1 MGLDSGLS
9 NALLQTGVAG
19 VFIIILLYA
28 VYALWKD
35 NKQLRADNVA
45 LLEARRQDAKEN
57 LDLVVKP
64 MAGISHTLDLIET
77 KLLVSKG
84 RQ

>member
-1 MGLDSGLS
+1 MIDSSLT
-9 NALLQTGVAG
+9 NVLLQTGIAG

-45 LLEARRQDAKEN
+45 LLNARRDDAKEN

-64 MAGISHTLDLIET
+64 MASISQTLDLIET

-84 RQ
+84 QR

>member
-1 MGLDSGLS
+1 MIDTSLS
-9 NALLQTGVAG
+9 NVLLQTGVAG
-19 VFIIILLYA
+19 VFVIFLLYA

-35 NKQLRADNVA
+35 NKQLRADNIQ
-45 LLEARRQDAKEN
+45 LLKDRTTDAKEN

-64 MAGISHTLDLIET
+64 MASISQTLDLIET

-84 RQ
+84 RR